1 MSEATR
7 ELIDFH
13 THIRP
18 PWWEGATNPAA
29 AGLSPGSED
38 RVARMLDIDRMVEES
53 RAAGITH
60 RALSAGVEGVYGANA
75 DVPSSEVR
83 RVNEYTAE
91 SVAKAPELF
100 YGLATIDAY
109 AGDSAAKEAEY
120 AVHELGLHGLFL
132 DAQRHGV
139 YPGAPQARPT
149 RAAAAELGVPVFIHP
164 VWAENDEPFRT
175 AGGTAGGSFGR
186 GVTQGL
192 AALSLLHSG
201 VFEEFPD
208 LDILIT
214 AYGTGAIIFAVDAIA
229 AYTKAHGVTPRL
241 HVDTLTFHPP
251 TIRYVIDA
259 LGPDRVVL
267 GSDWPIRLDAYA
279 PTINAAFDA
288 AGLSAEERQFVSSA
302 NARRLLRVEG

>member
-1 MSEATR
+1 MTASTP

-60 RALSAGVEGVYGANA
+60 RALSAGVEGVYGPQA
-75 DVPSSEVR
+75 DVPASEVR
-83 RVNEYTAE
+83 RVNEFTAE
-91 SVAKAPELF
+91 SVAKAPGMF

-109 AGDSAAKEAEY
+109 TGDTAAKEAEY
-120 AVHELGLHGLFL
+120 AVSQLGMHGLFL

-149 RAAAAELGVPVFIHP
+149 FAAAAELGVPIFIHP
-164 VWAENDEPFRT
+164 VWAPDDAAFRT
-175 AGGTAGGSFGR
+175 AGGSAGGSFGR

-201 VFEEFPD
+201 IFEEFPD
-208 LDILIT
+208 LDVLIT

-229 AYTKAHGVTPRL
+229 AYAKAHGVTPRL

-259 LGPDRVVL
+259 LGPDRIVL

-279 PTINAAFDA
+279 DTISAAFDEA
-288 AGLSAEERQFVSSA
+288 NLTPEERTMVSSGT
-302 NARRLLRVEG
+302 ARRMLRLS

>member
-1 MSEATR
+1 MSELAP

-53 RAAGITH
+53 RSAGIT
-60 RALSAGVEGVYGANA
+60 AGVEGVYGSHA
-75 DVPSSEVR
+75 DVPASEIR

-91 SVAKAPELF
+91 SVAKAPNLF
-100 YGLATIDAY
+100 YGLATVDAA
-109 AGDSAAKEAEY
+109 AGDSGAKEAEY
-120 AVHELGLHGLFL
+120 AVRELGMHGLFL

-139 YPGAPQARPT
+139 YPGAPEARPT
-149 RAAAAELGVPVFIHP
+149 FAAAAEMGVPVFIHP
-164 VWAENDEPFRT
+164 VWAENDAAFRT
-175 AGGTAGGSFGR
+175 AGGSAGGSFGR

-201 VFEEFPD
+201 VFEEYPD

-214 AYGTGAIIFAVDAIA
+214 AYGVGAIVFAVDAIA
-229 AYTKAHGVTPRL
+229 AYSKAHGVSPRL

-259 LGPDRVVL
+259 LGADRVVL

-279 PTINAAFDA
+279 DHISAAFDA
-288 AGLSAEERQFVSSA
+288 AGLTPEERSLVSSG
-302 NARRLLRVEG
+302 NARRLMRLEK